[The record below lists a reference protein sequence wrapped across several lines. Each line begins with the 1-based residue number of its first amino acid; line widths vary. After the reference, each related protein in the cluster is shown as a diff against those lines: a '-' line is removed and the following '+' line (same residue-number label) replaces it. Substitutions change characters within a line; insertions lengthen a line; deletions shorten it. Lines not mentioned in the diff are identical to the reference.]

1 VAAPTKALRSLTL
14 IPLPHPG
21 TGEYVSAVAAA
32 RAGKPHAVARIIAI
46 HAGPLG

>member
-1 VAAPTKALRSLTL
+1 MAAPTKALRSLTL

-21 TGEYVSAVAAA
+21 TGEHVSGVTVA
-32 RAGKPHAVARIIAI
+32 GLESHTVARIIAI